1 MAGARVREVPLS
13 YVGTLLVGVVIGIL
27 LAEFGGL
34 FVRFPVESVLVLVLV
49 CSVAVLGWAC
59 REMLRD
65 LVRRGRRRG
74 SAREADHE
82 ADLDWP
88 DGPRLILHREGA
100 SRPNGVR
107 R

>member
-1 MAGARVREVPLS
+1 MTGARVREVPLS

-34 FVRFPVESVLVLVLV
+34 FARFPVESTLVLVLV

-59 REMLRD
+59 REMLHD
-65 LVRRGRRRG
+65 LLRRGRRG
-74 SAREADHE
+74 GAASEADLE
-82 ADLDWP
+82 ANLDWP
-88 DGPRLILHREGA
+88 DVPRLIPHRDGD

-107 R
+107 H

>member
-1 MAGARVREVPLS
+1 MAGARVREVSLS
-13 YVGTLLVGVVIGIL
+13 YVGTLLIGVVIGIL

-59 REMLRD
+59 REMLHD
-65 LVRRGRRRG
+65 LVRRGRRGG
-74 SAREADHE
+74 SAREAGHE
-82 ADLDWP
+82 DDLDWP
-88 DGPRLILHREGA
+88 AVPRLVLHRDGD